1 MTTITVTTKGQVV
14 IPAEV
19 RRHLDLK
26 EGTRL
31 CVLEEAGRIV
41 LQPLNA
47 AYFER
52 TAGVL
57 RTKGK
62 LTRALLAERRK
73 DKARER

>member
-1 MTTITVTTKGQVV
+1 MTTTTLTTKGQIV
-14 IPAEV
+14 IPADV

-26 EGTRL
+26 EGMRL
-31 CVLEEAGRIV
+31 CVLEEGGRIV

-62 LTRALLAERRK
+62 LTRSLLAERRK
-73 DKARER
+73 DKGRER